1 MAGLLRERAGFGHAA
16 FAMTDFNRRNQHM
29 KMIFGVL
36 FASTIALAGPA
47 RAELLVHHDLPYA
60 VAIEIARTTIENCA
74 SKTYAVSAV
83 VVDRDGETIVSIR
96 GDNVGPHTVENARR
110 KAYTAMSFRTPT
122 TAYAKRFGDNDVTVR
137 QQVTLPNVIAIG
149 GGLPIKFGNEV
160 IGGVGASGSPGVDEA
175 CVQAGLDRV
184 ADQLK

>member
-1 MAGLLRERAGFGHAA
+1 MRPGLL
-16 FAMTDFNRRNQHM
+16 
-29 KMIFGVL
+29 
-36 FASTIALAGPA
+36 LAGILLTALPA
-47 RAELLVHHDLPYA
+47 RAELPVYHVLPYA

-83 VVDRDGETIVSIR
+83 VVDRDGETIVSVR

-122 TAYAKRFGDNDVTVR
+122 TAYAKRFADNDATVR

-149 GGLPIKFGNEV
+149 GGLPITFGNEV
-160 IGGVGASGSPGVDEA
+160 IGGVGASGSPGVDEG
-175 CVQAGLDRV
+175 CVQAGLDKV